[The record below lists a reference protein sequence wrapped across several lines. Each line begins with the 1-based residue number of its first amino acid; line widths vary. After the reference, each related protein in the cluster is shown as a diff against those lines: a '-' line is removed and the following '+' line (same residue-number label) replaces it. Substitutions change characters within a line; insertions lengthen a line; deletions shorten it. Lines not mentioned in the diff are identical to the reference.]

1 MNNDVVETLEPTTNV
16 KTVVINTNG
25 ANAVVTARDAQV
37 QQVNTAT
44 TISPVAQSANVVPTT
59 QNTDVPSMIDMYGEI
74 ITDKHY
80 ITNPAIARDQEIN
93 QMILTLITPDKSA
106 LLVGKPG
113 IGKTAIVEGLAYRM
127 QLNDMPNALKGY
139 SVYKINT
146 NAVPDAIKGWRIIK
160 INIPAL
166 LGKINVNGTEVSK
179 LQLLINEIDKVEK
192 TILFIDEVHLLVAKN
207 GGTVD
212 LDFAN
217 MLKPYL
223 DRGRILM
230 IGATTSEEYESY
242 ILRDRAFVR
251 RFIKIEIAELQGD
264 DVVKVLM
271 GTTPKFEKQMGVKL
285 AYSEFQKEEIFKWLV
300 EHTSEYK
307 RIYEVQNRYPD
318 ICLTIISSAF
328 SYAVFES
335 SPEVKLKHIYLAMK
349 NTKNLYPDAITK
361 AIENFK
367 VRFAKM
373 LVADGIDPN
382 KI

>member
-113 IGKTAIVEGLAYRM
+113 IGKTALVEGLAYR
-127 QLNDMPNALKGY
+127 
-139 SVYKINT
+139 INT

-361 AIENFK
+361 AIEDFK

-373 LVADGIDPN
+373 LMADGIDPN